1 MRPTNKPMKRL
12 SLYLFLILLTPQ
24 IPSLA
29 DDIRDFQ
36 INGISVGDSLLDYV
50 SKETILSRKKF
61 FGQGYKY
68 INKEYSKY
76 IFTSKELESES
87 YELTQVM
94 FKSADP
100 KHIVMDISGR
110 KYFDD
115 VKNCYKKQKEIESE
129 FDSFFKNTKK
139 IPRRITT
146 YSGDKT
152 GKSKVTRIAYR
163 FNDGSRVGIQCYKW
177 SKEELKENR
186 NKHRLSILIGTSE
199 YIAWNVAWFKKFRE
213 TK

>member
-1 MRPTNKPMKRL
+1 MKRL

-199 YIAWNVAWFKKFRE
+199 YIAWNVAWWKKFRE

>member
-1 MRPTNKPMKRL
+1 MLFMKR
-12 SLYLFLILLTPQ
+12 FLILLILIFTLQTPSQ
-24 IPSLA
+24 A

-36 INGISVGDSLLDYV
+36 IEGMSIGDSLLDYMSEEEIKKNEIIDV
-50 SKETILSRKKF
+50 YKDNKFILSLNNKSSENYDEITIAYKSKDKKYKIYGMSGIID
-61 FGQGYKY
+61 FG
-68 INKEYSKY
+68 N
-76 IFTSKELESES
+76 
-87 YELTQVM
+87 
-94 FKSADP
+94 
-100 KHIVMDISGR
+100 DIKG
-110 KYFDD
+110 
-115 VKNCYKKQKEIESE
+115 CYKKQKEIESE

-139 IPRRITT
+139 IPRRIAT

-199 YIAWNVAWFKKFRE
+199 YIAWNIAWWKKFRE